1 MSGAHAHALYYHGHS
16 RIHALPP
23 ECKIAAQLTFVV
35 IVVATPREAVW
46 AFGAYAAIV
55 AAVALAAALP
65 LGFVVKRL
73 AIELPFVAFAFLLPF
88 IASGDRLE
96 VLGVSVS
103 REGLWGA
110 WNILAKG
117 TIGVAVSVIVASTT
131 TMPELLRGFDRLR
144 LPKAFTSIASFMV
157 RYLDVIAEEMR
168 RMRIARM
175 SRGHDPRWIWQ
186 ARAVAASAGALF
198 LRSYERGE
206 RVYLAMM
213 SRGYTGQMPTSGE
226 VAATPGAWAA
236 ALSLPVV
243 GLAVCLVAW
252 MVTP

>member
-23 ECKIAAQLTFVV
+23 ECKIAAQLTFVL

-88 IASGDRLE
+88 VASGDRIE

-213 SRGYTGQMPTSGE
+213 SRGYTGQMPMSGE
-226 VAATPGAWAA
+226 VAATPGAWVA

>member
-16 RIHALPP
+16 RVHALPP
-23 ECKIAAQLTFVV
+23 ECKIAAQLTFVL

-88 IASGDRLE
+88 IASGDRVQ

-213 SRGYTGQMPTSGE
+213 SRGYTGQMPMSGE
-226 VAATPGAWAA
+226 VAATPGAWVA

>member
-1 MSGAHAHALYYHGHS
+1 
-16 RIHALPP
+16 
-23 ECKIAAQLTFVV
+23 
-35 IVVATPREAVW
+35 
-46 AFGAYAAIV
+46 
-55 AAVALAAALP
+55 
-65 LGFVVKRL
+65 
-73 AIELPFVAFAFLLPF
+73 
-88 IASGDRLE
+88 

-213 SRGYTGQMPTSGE
+213 SRGYTGQMPMSGE
-226 VAATPGAWAA
+226 VAATPGAWVA
-236 ALSLPVV
+236 ALSLPAV

-252 MVTP
+252 VVTP

>member
-213 SRGYTGQMPTSGE
+213 SRGYTGQMPMSGE
-226 VAATPGAWAA
+226 VAATPGAWVA

>member
-23 ECKIAAQLTFVV
+23 ECKIAAQLTFVL

-88 IASGDRLE
+88 VASGDRIE

-213 SRGYTGQMPTSGE
+213 SRGYTGQMPMSGE
-226 VAATPGAWAA
+226 VAATPGAWVA
-236 ALSLPVV
+236 ALSLPAV

-252 MVTP
+252 VVTP